1 MIGLKHD
8 RAAKDQTVIMGITDL
23 MTSLAVIFI
32 LLLTLFI
39 RAQFASRQV
48 TQDIRQD
55 VIDAIIA
62 KLRTSQD
69 ESLNQ
74 VKVAK
79 DPNDP
84 LGIEVVVRDP
94 LLRFEPDKSNL
105 SEDAK
110 KFLNQFVPL
119 LTMVV
124 CQDQRKNIQTIVIE
138 GHTDRTFP
146 TGKDPD
152 EYNIPLSQNRARSV
166 VEHALFVLKGTDEE
180 GRDCFLNIT
189 SVNGRGLR
197 EPPME
202 LIGKHDS
209 DITTLDRQA
218 MRRVIF
224 KIRIKSTEQRQG
236 TDQLHPS
243 YQSSTAPI
251 PM

>member
-1 MIGLKHD
+1 MIALKRD

-48 TQDIRQD
+48 SQDIRQD

-62 KLRTSQD
+62 KLKSSQD
-69 ESLNQ
+69 ESLSQ
-74 VKVAK
+74 VRVAK

-84 LGIEVVVRDP
+84 LGIEVVIRDP

-105 SEDAK
+105 GEDAK
-110 KFLNQFVPL
+110 NFLNQFVPL
-119 LTMVV
+119 LTMVI
-124 CQDQRKNIQTIVIE
+124 CQDQRENIQTIVIE
-138 GHTDRTFP
+138 GHTDRTYP
-146 TGKDPD
+146 AGKDPD

-166 VEHALFVLKGTDEE
+166 VEYALFVLKGTDEE

-197 EPPME
+197 EPPLE
-202 LIGKHDS
+202 LIGKPDR
-209 DITTLDRQA
+209 DLTTLDRQT
-218 MRRVIF
+218 MRRVVF

-236 TDQLHPS
+236 TAGLPASHETSPF
-243 YQSSTAPI
+243 PG
-251 PM
+251 